1 MAFWNK
7 KAATKAD
14 APALAPQSAPARKS
28 GAKSSSNAWRW
39 SILIGVSV
47 HVGLLAAAG
56 IIVISHTFFNR
67 EQTFTGQP
75 PPMKTYEP
83 RKLEHRVKVQKQQ
96 RSSSRPSMAPRL
108 VANKVTQGL
117 SLPDIKVDAKVA
129 KTSFQP
135 SFKAV
140 SGSGIGVGLGTGYGL
155 GGFGLG
161 VSQFNFFGIRG
172 KGERIAIL
180 VDVSVSMVE
189 EQKGGERGYLSVKT
203 RIQKV
208 IDALNEGTVFNCI
221 VFADAASQF
230 EKEMVVATKDNKT
243 RAKAWLLP
251 YNSHG
256 NYGLTT
262 GNAPNSDRGL
272 PAGGGT
278 TRLDLAIT
286 AAFLQ
291 GADTILIISD
301 GLPEIE
307 KVITEEQISAHN
319 AVVQKWSADNAG
331 RIAQYQQQAA
341 AVAPAQQVEGVS
353 SKVWVPAT
361 PARPPRKSMKEGVHD
376 DPGAPEIPAHWQI
389 VVNHP
394 VAHAGRG
401 PMPQPPALAPPGKWT
416 LSDFIEHIKRL
427 YDALYVKQG
436 RKLPVIHTIGY
447 SIDDAGSEFLKGL
460 TLHYKGQYRRVAKL
474 TD

>member
-1 MAFWNK
+1 MAFWK
-7 KAATKAD
+7 KSVSSKAAATAV
-14 APALAPQSAPARKS
+14 APQPAPTVKS
-28 GAKSSSNAWRW
+28 RAKSSSNAWRW

-117 SLPDIKVDAKVA
+117 SLPDIKMDAKVA

-180 VDVSVSMVE
+180 VDVSKSMVE
-189 EQKGGERGYLSVKT
+189 DQKGGELGYLAVKT

-272 PAGGGT
+272 TAGGGT

-307 KVITEEQISAHN
+307 KVLTDEQITAHN
-319 AVVQKWSADNAG
+319 AVVQKWSTDNAG
-331 RIAQYQQQAA
+331 RIAQYQQQVAA
-341 AVAPAQQVEGVS
+341 APPQQAEGVS

-361 PARPPRKSMKEGVHD
+361 PARPPRKSMKEGVPD
-376 DPGAPEIPAHWQI
+376 DPGAPEIPAHWQ
-389 VVNHP
+389 VVANHP
-394 VAHAGRG
+394 VASPA
-401 PMPQPPALAPPGKWT
+401 MPQPPALAPPGKWT

-436 RKLPVIHTIGY
+436 RKLPVVHTIGY
-447 SIDDAGSEFLKGL
+447 AIDDQGSEFLKGL

>member
-7 KAATKAD
+7 KTASPSPAPEAVAATPEQA
-14 APALAPQSAPARKS
+14 
-28 GAKSSSNAWRW
+28 AKLRESSSKNAWRW
-39 SILIGVSV
+39 SIIIGVSV
-47 HVGLLAAAG
+47 HIGLLVAAG
-56 IIVISHTFFNR
+56 IIVISHSFFNR

-75 PPMKTYEP
+75 PPGKTYEP

-140 SGSGIGVGLGTGYGL
+140 SGSGIGVGLGNGYGL

-180 VDVSVSMVE
+180 MDVSVSMVE
-189 EQKGGERGYLSVKT
+189 EQKGGERGYLAVKT
-203 RIQKV
+203 RVQKV
-208 IDALNEGTVFNCI
+208 IDALNEGTMFNCI
-221 VFADAASQF
+221 VFADAANSF

-262 GNAPNSDRGL
+262 GNAPTSDRGM
-272 PAGGGT
+272 PSAGGT
-278 TRLDLAIT
+278 TRMDLAIT

-291 GADTILIISD
+291 DADTILIISD
-301 GLPEIE
+301 GLPEII
-307 KVITEEQISAHN
+307 KVVTQDQIAAHN
-319 AVVQKWSADNAG
+319 AMLQKWNMDNAAK
-331 RIAQYQQQAA
+331 IAQYQQQVAA
-341 AVAPAQQVEGVS
+341 MPPQQASAE
-353 SKVWVPAT
+353 KVWIPLT
-361 PARPPRKSMKEGVHD
+361 PARPARKSLKEGVPD
-376 DPGAPEIPAHWQI
+376 DPGAPAIEGHWTVVSSHDGRPAA
-389 VVNHP
+389 P
-394 VAHAGRG
+394 R
-401 PMPQPPALAPPGKWT
+401 PPAMAEPGKWT
-416 LSDFIEHIKRL
+416 LSDFIEHIKRI
-427 YDALYVKQG
+427 YEAYYAKQG

-447 SIDDAGSEFLKGL
+447 QIDDAGSEFLKGL
-460 TLHYKGQYRRVAKL
+460 TLHYKGQYRRVTKI